1 MANKDA
7 FQRYLDAGVAFTNL
21 TRARAEELV
30 RELVQSGEFQAGD
43 ARAKVEELIER
54 SRKGRE
60 VLVAQVQH
68 EVTRQ
73 LAAVG
78 ITSLEDLAQQ
88 VATLL
93 GRSAEAGR
101 AAASGATRTASKP
114 SPSKKSTP
122 AHGGTKKSG
131 TTKTSTAKKA
141 AATKAA
147 AKKSP
152 GQKAAAQKTAAK
164 KSAAKRAPSSATHA
178 PPGSAD

>member
-7 FQRYLDAGVAFTNL
+7 FQRYLDAGVAFT
-21 TRARAEELV
+21 TITKARAEELV
-30 RELVQSGEFQAGD
+30 RELVQSGEFQSGD

-68 EVTRQ
+68 EVSRQ
-73 LAAVG
+73 FAAVG

-93 GRSAEAGR
+93 GRSADAGR
-101 AAASGATRTASKP
+101 AATPGTRGSAGGHPGPNEATGAPA
-114 SPSKKSTP
+114 KK
-122 AHGGTKKSG
+122 ATKKASA
-131 TTKTSTAKKA
+131 TKA

-152 GQKAAAQKTAAK
+152 GREAAAKKAAK
-164 KSAAKRAPSSATHA
+164 KSPATSPTA
-178 PPGSAD
+178 GPGSAD